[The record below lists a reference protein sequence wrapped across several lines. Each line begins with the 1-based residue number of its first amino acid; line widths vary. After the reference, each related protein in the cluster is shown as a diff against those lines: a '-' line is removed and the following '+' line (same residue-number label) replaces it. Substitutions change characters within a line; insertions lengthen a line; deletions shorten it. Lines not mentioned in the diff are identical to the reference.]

1 MMKQEFD
8 EIAKKFGYSSVD
20 PEVYEKEIEPVY
32 MAFCDLLGDTAKED
46 MVRFF
51 WGHENTTEYNMWN
64 LLRWKKNELELVR
77 TARKHTEDAFQ
88 MAGFKSAHTKILQG
102 FWDARNE
109 IYNFVAFLIG
119 EWRKGQKKASK

>member
-20 PEVYEKEIEPVY
+20 PEVYDKEIEPVY
-32 MAFCDLLGDTAKED
+32 MTFCDLLGDTAKED
-46 MVRFF
+46 VVRCF

-64 LLRWKKNELELVR
+64 ILRWKKNELDLVR
-77 TARKHTEDAFQ
+77 TARKHTEDVFL
-88 MAGFKSAHTKILQG
+88 MGGFKSAHAKILQG

-109 IYNFVAFLIG
+109 ILCFVSHLIA
-119 EWRKGQKKASK
+119 EWRKGQKRG